1 MGRTWTLVRS
11 LSSISRSRLESWAIV
26 HQLWSPRTMDE
37 HRQRISE
44 AFAAIEPGKQYV
56 FRRTFTDGDV
66 AMFCGV
72 TGDFNP
78 YHQDDLFAA
87 ASPFGRRIVPG
98 LLTASMLTHIGGML
112 AFLAT
117 EMHFEFL
124 AGVGVGDTV
133 TCTVTFTARDE
144 ARRRVTGEASCVNQ
158 DGVEVLRGTFSG
170 RPGPSRLA

>member
-1 MGRTWTLVRS
+1 M
-11 LSSISRSRLESWAIV
+11 E
-26 HQLWSPRTMDE
+26 E
-37 HRQRISE
+37 HRRRIGE
-44 AFAAIEPGKQYV
+44 AFDAIEQGKRYV

-78 YHQDDLFAA
+78 YHLDDVFAA

-124 AGVGVGDTV
+124 AGVHVGDTV
-133 TCTVTFTARDE
+133 TCTVTFTERDE
-144 ARRRVTGEASCVNQ
+144 TRRHLSGTASCVNQ
-158 DGVEVLRGTFSG
+158 DGVEVLQGSFSG
-170 RPGPSRLA
+170 RPSLVRLA